1 MTVTK
6 SLRFFSEE
14 LFYKS
19 HRKLFSCVCIAWYK
33 HSRDW
38 ENSGQLCKPSTSS
51 LVSITVWNS
60 PNPSR
65 VYIRLCKHEKRFLLL
80 KYYLVSHTNNNLSFP
95 FPYGQTLN
103 CNELLVPGG
112 RVLPY
117 NTYTGMCRPTG
128 SWFWSSWFRTG
139 YPFQR
144 RFLARTG
151 YNFSN
156 ARKLQF
162 CKQPFEIIR
171 GQIAFKNT
179 VRCVNKQTVVPLL
192 HPVF

>member
-1 MTVTK
+1 MRKFRLLESISLQNKNWLRVQDFVYKTLRLVRISLLIMTVTK

-19 HRKLFSCVCIAWYK
+19 HRKLFSCACIAWYK

-51 LVSITVWNS
+51 LVSITVSNS

-103 CNELLVPGG
+103 CKELLVPGG
-112 RVLPY
+112 GGTPIQYVY
-117 NTYTGMCRPTG
+117 
-128 SWFWSSWFRTG
+128 G
-139 YPFQR
+139 YVPPNGVVILK
-144 RFLARTG
+144 FL
-151 YNFSN
+151 
-156 ARKLQF
+156 
-162 CKQPFEIIR
+162 I
-171 GQIAFKNT
+171 
-179 VRCVNKQTVVPLL
+179 
-192 HPVF
+192 

>member
-1 MTVTK
+1 MYKTLRLVRICLLIVTVTK

-51 LVSITVWNS
+51 LVSITVSNS

-80 KYYLVSHTNNNLSFP
+80 KYYLVSHSNNNLSFP

-103 CNELLVPGG
+103 CNELLVSEGG
-112 RVLPY
+112 GGYSHTIPTRVCAAQRGRDFEVPDLER
-117 NTYTGMCRPTG
+117 GIH
-128 SWFWSSWFRTG
+128 FRG
-139 YPFQR
+139 
-144 RFLARTG
+144 
-151 YNFSN
+151 
-156 ARKLQF
+156 
-162 CKQPFEIIR
+162 
-171 GQIAFKNT
+171 
-179 VRCVNKQTVVPLL
+179 
-192 HPVF
+192 VF